1 MPLFRYTA
9 QTKDGKLVN
18 STIEVLN
25 LNLAIDTLTAS
36 RLKILEIRPQRFDF
50 TAWLR
55 GMGGVKREN
64 VVMMTRRLGVMLKAG
79 LPLMRA
85 LEILHE
91 QESNRKLKSTLMTVL
106 HDIRVGSNLSWSMAK
121 HPQVF
126 PSLYISMIKVGE
138 TSGDL
143 ALMLDRLSDFL
154 ERDLAVRKQAAA
166 AMTYP
171 SFVFFFCVIT
181 VTFIFIFILPN
192 IFEIF
197 TSFSQELPLPTRIML
212 FIINTVK
219 NPYVQLAAILGGIY
233 YSIYFRD
240 YLKTPEGKFK
250 WDRWRISMPGFGML
264 NRKLLIAHFCRAL
277 GVLLATGIPMLR
289 AMDILIE
296 FMDNDYFRET
306 VLRRVYNE
314 IKEGRSVT
322 NAIQET
328 GFFPLM
334 VSNMIAVGE
343 NTGEMPQMLAKISA
357 FYY

>member
-1 MPLFRYTA
+1 
-9 QTKDGKLVN
+9 
-18 STIEVLN
+18 
-25 LNLAIDTLTAS
+25 
-36 RLKILEIRPQRFDF
+36 
-50 TAWLR
+50 
-55 GMGGVKREN
+55 
-64 VVMMTRRLGVMLKAG
+64 
-79 LPLMRA
+79 
-85 LEILHE
+85 
-91 QESNRKLKSTLMTVL
+91 
-106 HDIRVGSNLSWSMAK
+106 
-121 HPQVF
+121 
-126 PSLYISMIKVGE
+126 
-138 TSGDL
+138 
-143 ALMLDRLSDFL
+143 
-154 ERDLAVRKQAAA
+154 
-166 AMTYP
+166 
-171 SFVFFFCVIT
+171 
-181 VTFIFIFILPN
+181 
-192 IFEIF
+192 
-197 TSFSQELPLPTRIML
+197 
-212 FIINTVK
+212 
-219 NPYVQLAAILGGIY
+219 LGGIY

-296 FMDNDYFRET
+296 FMDNDYFREV

-357 FYY
+357 FYDSEIVYALEAFLSLIEPVLIIFMGLITCFVLLSVFLPLYSFIMNMGK